1 MGLQLLPLG
10 WGLSHPF
17 HAFCAPEQ
25 GPCSLVKLLGYFLA
39 SNIHL
44 ALLFHAIDSW
54 VGLSLV
60 ASRILTWQNGL
71 DPHWCMS
78 AQCEAKA
85 FVAFINSHR
94 PAGRKKTN
102 VASEHNKRWAFVSF
116 PSPTGAPLSGYLLR
130 CSPSPFD
137 AFQRDTAC

>member
-10 WGLSHPF
+10 WGLPHPF

-44 ALLFHAIDSW
+44 TLLFHAIDSW

-78 AQCEAKA
+78 AQREAKA

-94 PAGRKKTN
+94 PSGRKTN
-102 VASEHNKRWAFVSF
+102 KCDIRTQQMLGFCFLPQPHW
-116 PSPTGAPLSGYLLR
+116 
-130 CSPSPFD
+130 SPSVWVPP
-137 AFQRDTAC
+137 AMLTESL